1 VIEDEKEAG
10 SSILGFEKEDPFKE
24 AGEDASDTI
33 HLRLISR
40 GRKKS
45 TIIQGLAQG
54 PRKSVNL
61 KKVLT
66 AVNKEFHCS
75 GGISEE
81 ACYGGT
87 IIKLTGDQR
96 EGVKNF
102 LIKSNLGTANNIK
115 IHGV

>member
-1 VIEDEKEAG
+1 MLQVRIINSFAPHFFY
-10 SSILGFEKEDPFKE
+10 SYL
-24 AGEDASDTI
+24 DTI

-45 TIIQGLAQG
+45 TIIQGLTSG
-54 PRKSVNL
+54 PRKNVNL

-75 GGISEE
+75 GGIAEE
-81 ACYGGT
+81 PAYGGT
-87 IIKLTGDQR
+87 VIKLTGDQR
-96 EGVKNF
+96 EGLKAF
-102 LIKSNLGTANNIK
+102 LIKNNLGSAANIK